1 MSDGVVLPIACGSHH
16 HSSRITSLQA
26 PLGTAHK
33 ACPQTGPEADRSP
46 APKSLATPPPSGYTH
61 APVFGASSMKDK
73 PAGTGLL
80 LVGVGSMLTS
90 MIAAGFLL
98 GYGVDNWLDSRPVF
112 MLVFG
117 GLGFV
122 GGFLKVYRLLSR
134 T

>member
-1 MSDGVVLPIACGSHH
+1 
-16 HSSRITSLQA
+16 
-26 PLGTAHK
+26 
-33 ACPQTGPEADRSP
+33 
-46 APKSLATPPPSGYTH
+46 
-61 APVFGASSMKDK
+61 MKEK

-98 GYGVDNWLDSRPVF
+98 GYMVDRWLDSRPLF

-122 GGFLKVYRLLSR
+122 GGLLKVYELLSR
-134 T
+134 S